1 MLWLIELIRLNV
13 IEFKLFHSIDLFFF
27 LSTNIL
33 SILRVELAL
42 GGTQFRRSE
51 TIRNCYNDRM
61 LNISAHAIWIWD
73 HLKQPNIYIR
83 ESLNLQKKN
92 HERRK
97 VDNSSLAVNS
107 CRSQKNDSNSRSISQ
122 SNCRI
127 FFVSVLVIVCFLHTH
142 THRHVI
148 HDSDKLP
155 KVHILRECSSALRAI
170 LLITDRNKSSQRV
183 AVNIN

>member
-1 MLWLIELIRLNV
+1 MDMGP
-13 IEFKLFHSIDLFFF
+13 FKATEYI
-27 LSTNIL
+27 
-33 SILRVELAL
+33 
-42 GGTQFRRSE
+42 
-51 TIRNCYNDRM
+51 Y
-61 LNISAHAIWIWD
+61 
-73 HLKQPNIYIR
+73 IYIR
-83 ESLNLQKKN
+83 ESLNLQKKIMN
-92 HERRK
+92 VEK
-97 VDNSSLAVNS
+97 LIILVLQWTVVDHKKMTAIHGQYRNQIAEF
-107 CRSQKNDSNSRSISQ
+107 
-122 SNCRI
+122 